1 MSLTREHSQENLS
14 IAYISAVAA
23 KSGFMCQR
31 QSQDYGTDIEIGI
44 VEQFGNSRRDT
55 LFRLGIQAKASYNYT
70 ISDLDNCIVY
80 DLDVKNY
87 NSLILEN
94 RGIPAIL
101 VLYCMPSNDDDW
113 LSVHDNCTI
122 LKYCGY
128 WMSLRGKPESANNS
142 TQRIKIP
149 KEQIFTELN
158 LTSIMERIKNGGA
171 L

>member
-1 MSLTREHSQENLS
+1 MSLPREHSQENLS

-23 KSGFMCQR
+23 KAGFMCFR
-31 QSQDYGTDIEIGI
+31 PQDYGTDIEVGI
-44 VEQFGNSRRDT
+44 VEQIGNNRIDT
-55 LFRLGIQAKASYNYT
+55 GYRLCIQAKASHNFT
-70 ISDLDNCIVY
+70 TSDPDNCIVY

-87 NSLILEN
+87 NSLIMEN

-113 LSVHDNCTI
+113 LSVHDNCTT

-128 WMSLRGKPESANNS
+128 WMSLRGKPESTNSS

-149 KEQIFTELN
+149 KEQMFTDLT
-158 LTSIMERIKNGGA
+158 LTSIMERIKNGEA